1 MSYWGVLQN
10 LNPKEVNIFQPP
22 MTEKKFLLLNT
33 EFLNDSLVKAIQINA
48 VNPGLV
54 GISVRIHFVKENTE
68 ILFIKIT

>member
-22 MTEKKFLLLNT
+22 TSEKKFLLLNT

-48 VNPGLV
+48 VRSGLV
-54 GISVRIHFVKENTE
+54 GISVRIHFIKENNE
-68 ILFIKIT
+68 ILFI